1 MTLSTQDYPYS
12 VKVTY
17 SDQLPFGTAFF
28 SSSPPGKWCHQH
40 IGTFG
45 RAWCV
50 DAFESVVGVKFHFAR
65 EQDAVMFALR
75 WHNG

>member
-17 SDQLPFGTAFF
+17 SAFGPDFF
-28 SSSPPGKWCHQH
+28 SRSSPGEWCNQH